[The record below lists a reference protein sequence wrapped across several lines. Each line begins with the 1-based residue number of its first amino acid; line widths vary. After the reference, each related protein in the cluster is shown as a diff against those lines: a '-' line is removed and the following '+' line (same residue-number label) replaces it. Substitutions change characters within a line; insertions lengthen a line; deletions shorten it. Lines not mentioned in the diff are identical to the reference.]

1 MSHSALLLWT
11 LTLLCIGQ
19 TVLTLTVSGTV
30 GSPVTLPCRYTVRSS
45 SDITTMCWGRGSC
58 PNSKCN
64 DEILQTDG
72 RQVISKTS
80 RRYQLRGAIAKGD
93 VSLTMENANEQDRGT
108 YCCRVEIHGWFN
120 DMKLNIQLEIYRA
133 STSPPTTTISTTPT
147 FRAMT
152 ETTYPTLPVE
162 MSTEIATRD
171 VFSTNTENNFTSTDA
186 LAPVHVPSSPPPPP
200 RSSTQAIRTTTTQV
214 AFTSLLVQTSA
225 GSVKTDL
232 FSTATETITTVMVNN
247 FTSTATDALA
257 TEMFS
262 PSNGQTQIFEKWD
275 SNDAIQVSTPKTVFT
290 TGFPSESNSMISKN
304 PSQEKQ
310 NDTASISWKNQIM
323 IICLT
328 VVFTFL
334 GLLLLAFLAKRKML
348 KRYHLDRDKSVG
360 SLGLPDNLLNEMPK
374 ARGAEENL
382 YTL

>member
-186 LAPVHVPSSPPPPP
+186 LAP
-200 RSSTQAIRTTTTQV
+200 
-214 AFTSLLVQTSA
+214 
-225 GSVKTDL
+225 DL